1 MIERIITMFFPFYG
15 LSMGLVRDDVRYL
28 IKDAIKAFIILFI
41 LLKAFELGLALF
53 VVSILMIIIDD
64 C

>member
-15 LSMGLVRDDVRYL
+15 LFMGLARDDVRYL

>member
-15 LSMGLVRDDVRYL
+15 LFMGLVRDDVRYL
-28 IKDAIKAFIILFI
+28 IKDAIKAFVILFI
-41 LLKAFELGLALF
+41 LLKVFELGLALF